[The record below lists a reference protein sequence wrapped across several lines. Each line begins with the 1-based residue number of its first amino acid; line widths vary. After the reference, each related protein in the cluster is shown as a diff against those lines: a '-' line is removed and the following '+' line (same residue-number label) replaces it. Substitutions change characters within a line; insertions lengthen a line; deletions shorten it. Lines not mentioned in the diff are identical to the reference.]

1 VQAAYKVYLKALV
14 QRTNHLNGIRYNDD
28 STIMAWDT
36 ANEPHTKDGSDWTG
50 QIVANWV
57 CSIAGYMKWEL
68 KVKQMI
74 TSGEEGYQTNG
85 YLGGANV
92 RHEWVQNG

>member
-1 VQAAYKVYLKALV
+1 M
-14 QRTNHLNGIRYNDD
+14 YNED

-50 QIVANWV
+50 QIVAKWI
-57 CSIAGYMKWEL
+57 CDIAGFMKWDL
-68 KVKQMI
+68 KAKQMV

-85 YLGGANV
+85 YLGGANKN
-92 RHEWVQNG
+92 HEWVQNG